1 MVMAKPN
8 KPAISGMD
16 DNLPATD
23 LVGEHR
29 VPDETKR
36 RGFTLISRRIK
47 ISKSG
52 SAGWSTEEREPDNDG
67 DAIECEPSARS
78 APPRRAATMWKNSTQ
93 WLKIANNEFSTPT
106 RLLFASIVGFI
117 MAILLILW
125 GAEGGYPYVIF
136 AGLIIFLLVECMWG
150 IAVAAML
157 WKISARIIKYYRSHR
172 DASGTTNGSKHR

>member
-1 MVMAKPN
+1 MAKPN

-23 LVGEHR
+23 LVGEHG
-29 VPDETKR
+29 VPDEAKR
-36 RGFTLISRRIK
+36 RGFTLIPVRIK
-47 ISKSG
+47 IGKSG
-52 SAGWSTEEREPDNDG
+52 SASWSTEEHEADNDG

-93 WLKIANNEFSTPT
+93 WLKLANNDLSTPT
-106 RLLFASIVGFI
+106 RLLFASFASFI

-125 GAEGGYPYVIF
+125 GAEGGYPYVVF

-150 IAVAAML
+150 IAMAAML
-157 WKISARIIKYYRSHR
+157 WKISARILNYYHSRR